1 MKNNYNLNIKFNN
14 RESTDWAD
22 VLSLAFGGKW
32 DEALLEINDRIS
44 QTDEAEKRNIAT
56 IMFVQIL
63 ALMGC
68 KDVANMLLEGLRS
81 NLKSKKL
88 KNFCERTIDACNE

>member
-1 MKNNYNLNIKFNN
+1 MKDNYISNIKFNN
-14 RESTDWAD
+14 CESSDWAC
-22 VLSLAFGGKW
+22 VLSLAFSGKY
-32 DEALLEINDRIS
+32 DEALLKINTGIA

-68 KDVANMLLEGLRS
+68 KDVANMLLEGLRR

-88 KNFCERTIDACNE
+88 KNFCKRTIDACKE